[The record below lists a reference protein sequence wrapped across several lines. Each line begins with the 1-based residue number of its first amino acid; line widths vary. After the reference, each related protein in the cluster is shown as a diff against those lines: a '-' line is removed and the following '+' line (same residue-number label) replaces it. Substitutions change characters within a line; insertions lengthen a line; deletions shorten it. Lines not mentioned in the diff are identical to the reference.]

1 MDLLKL
7 STEIE
12 QMLVRQNLRGM
23 AKLLPYLKVG
33 CYLRAARLISESK
46 GVVLIGTGF
55 PVGDSFETDGPVGA
69 IVLYQLLEKLGARP
83 LLCCGEPLFS
93 ALKTDYS
100 CLRLPIHSSDAA
112 EFARQSLQQLA
123 PELIISIERPG
134 LAADGR
140 YYNMRGVDIS
150 ARCANFDVFF
160 QQAVCPTIAIG
171 DGGNEIGMGNLY
183 QAVSQLAI
191 TPSVTCCNELLL
203 ADVSNWAAYGLVALV
218 SKLKEAETGGGWLS
232 YCQPAQ
238 LLQYLVDRGCVDGV
252 TGLAS
257 VTEDS
262 LPPEHAMQLI
272 KDLQQLC
279 VKNNNLQEKP

>member
-23 AKLLPYLKVG
+23 ARLLPHLRAG
-33 CYLRAARLISESK
+33 SYLRAATLINKSK

-69 IVLYQLLEKLGARP
+69 IVLYQLLEKLGATP

-93 ALKTDYS
+93 ALKADYS
-100 CLRLPIHSSDAA
+100 CLQLTVGGDGAA
-112 EFARQSLQQLA
+112 EFARQSLQLLA

-134 LAADGR
+134 LAADGC

-160 QQAVCPTIAIG
+160 QQASCPTIAIG
-171 DGGNEIGMGNLY
+171 DGGNEIGMGNIN

-191 TPSVTCCNELLL
+191 TPSVTRCDELLL
-203 ADVSNWAAYGLVALV
+203 ADVSNWAAYGLLALV
-218 SKLKEAETGGGWLS
+218 SKLKDAETGCGWLID
-232 YCQPAQ
+232 CQPAE
-238 LLQYLVDRGCVDGV
+238 LLQYLVNRGCVDGV

-257 VTEDS
+257 ITEDS
-262 LPPEHAMQLI
+262 LPPDHAMQLI
-272 KDLQQLC
+272 NDLQQLC
-279 VKNNNLQEKP
+279 FKHNNLQEKP

>member
-1 MDLLKL
+1 MDLLQL
-7 STEIE
+7 SIQIE

-23 AKLLPYLKVG
+23 ARLLPHLKAGSYV
-33 CYLRAARLISESK
+33 RAATLIAKCK
-46 GVVLIGTGF
+46 GVALIGTGF

-69 IVLYQLLEKLGARP
+69 IVLYQLLKKLGATP
-83 LLCCGEPLFS
+83 LLCCGDPLFS
-93 ALKTDYS
+93 ALKDDYS
-100 CLRLPIHSSDAA
+100 CLQLPVNSADATD
-112 EFARQSLQQLA
+112 FARHSLQQLN

-160 QQAVCPTIAIG
+160 QQASCPTIAIG
-171 DGGNEIGMGNLY
+171 DGGNEIGMGNLNEV
-183 QAVSQLAI
+183 VSELAI
-191 TPSVTCCNELLL
+191 TPSVTCCDELLL
-203 ADVSNWAAYGLVALV
+203 ADVSNWAAYALVALV
-218 SKLKEAETGGGWLS
+218 SKLKDAKTGRGWLID
-232 YCQPAQ
+232 CQPAE

-257 VTEDS
+257 ITEDS

-272 KDLQQLC
+272 KDIQKLC
-279 VKNNNLQEKP
+279 Y

>member
-1 MDLLKL
+1 MDLLQI
-7 STEIE
+7 SIQIE
-12 QMLVRQNLRGM
+12 KMLVRQNLRGM
-23 AKLLPYLKVG
+23 ARLLPHLKAG
-33 CYLRAARLISESK
+33 SYLRAATLINESK
-46 GVVLIGTGF
+46 GIVLIGTGF

-69 IVLYQLLEKLGARP
+69 IVLYQLLKKLGATP

-93 ALKTDYS
+93 ALNSDYS
-100 CLRLPIHSSDAA
+100 CLQLPIQPTDAA
-112 EFARQSLQQLA
+112 EFARQSLQQLN

-160 QQAVCPTIAIG
+160 QQASCPTIAIG
-171 DGGNEIGMGNLY
+171 DGGNEIGMGNINE
-183 QAVSQLAI
+183 AVSLLAI
-191 TPSVTCCNELLL
+191 TPAVTRCDELLL

-218 SKLKEAETGGGWLS
+218 SKFKDTEAGEGWLLD
-232 YCQPAQ
+232 CQPTQ
-238 LLQYLVDRGCVDGV
+238 LLQFLVDQGCVDGV

-272 KDLQQLC
+272 NDLQQLC
-279 VKNNNLQEKP
+279 FKHKNL

>member
-1 MDLLKL
+1 MDLLQL
-7 STEIE
+7 SIQIE

-23 AKLLPYLKVG
+23 AKLLPHLKVG
-33 CYLRAARLISESK
+33 SYLRAAELITETK
-46 GVVLIGTGF
+46 GLVLIGTGF

-69 IVLYQLLEKLGARP
+69 IILYQLVEKLGATAM
-83 LLCCGEPLFS
+83 LACGEPLFS
-93 ALKTDYS
+93 ALKEDYACLQLPVNTD
-100 CLRLPIHSSDAA
+100 DAA
-112 EFARQSLQQLA
+112 EFARHSLQQLN

-160 QQAVCPTIAIG
+160 QQASCPTIAIG
-171 DGGNEIGMGNLY
+171 DGGNEIGMGNLNKV
-183 QAVSQLAI
+183 VSELAI
-191 TPSVTCCNELLL
+191 TPSVTCCDELLL
-203 ADVSNWAAYGLVALV
+203 ADVSNWAAYALVALV
-218 SKLKEAETGGGWLS
+218 SKLKDAKTGRGWLND
-232 YCQPAQ
+232 CQPAE

-257 VTEDS
+257 ITEDS

-272 KDLQQLC
+272 KDIQKLC
-279 VKNNNLQEKP
+279 Y

>member
-23 AKLLPYLKVG
+23 ARLLPHLKAG
-33 CYLRAARLISESK
+33 SYLRAARLITKSK

-69 IVLYQLLEKLGARP
+69 IILYQLLEKLGATP

-93 ALKTDYS
+93 ALKDDYS
-100 CLRLPIHSSDAA
+100 CLQLTVGGDAA
-112 EFARQSLQQLA
+112 EEFARQSLQQLA

-160 QQAVCPTIAIG
+160 QQASCSTVAIG

-191 TPSVTCCNELLL
+191 TPAVTRCDELLL

-218 SKLKEAETGGGWLS
+218 SKLKDAETGCGWLLD
-232 YCQPAQ
+232 CRPAE
-238 LLQYLVDRGCVDGV
+238 LLQYLVNRGCVDGV

-257 VTEDS
+257 ITEDS

-279 VKNNNLQEKP
+279 FKQKNLQEKP

>member
-23 AKLLPYLKVG
+23 ARLLPHLKAG
-33 CYLRAARLISESK
+33 SYLRAATLINKSK

-69 IVLYQLLEKLGARP
+69 IILYQLLEKLGAAP

-100 CLRLPIHSSDAA
+100 CLQLPVNSDGAA

-134 LAADGR
+134 LATDGR

-160 QQAVCPTIAIG
+160 QQASCPTIAIG
-171 DGGNEIGMGNLY
+171 DGGNELGMGNLY

-191 TPSVTCCNELLL
+191 TPSVTSCDELLL
-203 ADVSNWAAYGLVALV
+203 ADVSNWAAYALLALV
-218 SKLKEAETGGGWLS
+218 CCLKNAESVESWLS
-232 YCQPAQ
+232 YCQPAE
-238 LLQYLVDRGCVDGV
+238 LLQYLVNRGCVDGV

-257 VTEDS
+257 ITEDS

-279 VKNNNLQEKP
+279 LKNKNLQEKP

>member
-1 MDLLKL
+1 MDLLDL
-7 STEIE
+7 SIAIE

-23 AKLLPYLKVG
+23 ARLLPHLKAGSYV
-33 CYLRAARLISESK
+33 RAATFITKCK

-69 IVLYQLLEKLGARP
+69 IVLYQLLEKLGATP
-83 LLCCGEPLFS
+83 LICCGDPLYS
-93 ALKTDYS
+93 VLKADYS
-100 CLRLPIHSSDAA
+100 CLQLPIHPSDAA
-112 EFARQSLQQLA
+112 EFARQSLHQLN

-160 QQAVCPTIAIG
+160 QQASCPTIAIG
-171 DGGNEIGMGNLY
+171 DGGNEIGMGNIN

-191 TPSVTCCNELLL
+191 TPSVTRCDELLL
-203 ADVSNWAAYGLVALV
+203 TDVSNWAAYGLLALV
-218 SKLKEAETGGGWLS
+218 SKLKDAETGCGWLID
-232 YCQPAQ
+232 CQPAE

-257 VTEDS
+257 ITEDS

-272 KDLQQLC
+272 NDLQQLC
-279 VKNNNLQEKP
+279 FKH

>member
-7 STEIE
+7 SIEIE

-23 AKLLPYLKVG
+23 ATLLPALQAG
-33 CYLRAARLISESK
+33 CYLRAAHLISACK
-46 GVVLIGTGF
+46 GLVLIGTGF

-69 IVLYQLLEKLGARP
+69 IVLYSLLEKLGATP
-83 LLCCGEPLFS
+83 LLCCGDPLFS
-93 ALKTDYS
+93 ALKDDYS
-100 CLRLPIHSSDAA
+100 CLQLPVNSEDAT
-112 EFARQSLQQLA
+112 EFARQLLLQLN

-160 QQAVCPTIAIG
+160 QQALCPTIAIG
-171 DGGNEIGMGNLY
+171 DGGNEIGMGKIH
-183 QAVSQLAI
+183 QAVSKLAI
-191 TPSVTCCNELLL
+191 TPAVTCCDELLL
-203 ADVSNWAAYGLVALV
+203 ADVSNWAAYGVLALV
-218 SKLKEAETGGGWLS
+218 SRLKDAETGEGWMLD
-232 YCQPAQ
+232 CQPTK
-238 LLQYLVDRGCVDGV
+238 LLQYLVNRGCVDGV

-257 VTEDS
+257 ITEDS

-279 VKNNNLQEKP
+279 FKT

>member
-1 MDLLKL
+1 MDLLQL

-23 AKLLPYLKVG
+23 ASLLPHLKVG
-33 CYLRAARLISESK
+33 SYLRAARLITKCK

-69 IVLYQLLEKLGARP
+69 IVLYQLLEKLGATP
-83 LLCCGEPLFS
+83 LLCCAEPLLS
-93 ALKTDYS
+93 ALKADYA
-100 CLRLPIHSSDAA
+100 CLQLTVGGDGAA
-112 EFARQSLQQLA
+112 EFARTSLQQLA

-160 QQAVCPTIAIG
+160 QQASCPTVAIG
-171 DGGNEIGMGNLY
+171 DGGNEIGMGNIIE
-183 QAVSQLAI
+183 AVSRLAI
-191 TPSVTCCNELLL
+191 TPSVTRCDELLL
-203 ADVSNWAAYGLVALV
+203 ADVSNWAAYGLLALV
-218 SKLKEAETGGGWLS
+218 SKLKDAETGCGWLID
-232 YCQPAQ
+232 CQPAE
-238 LLQYLVDRGCVDGV
+238 LLQYLVNRGCVDGV

-257 VTEDS
+257 ITEDS
-262 LPPEHAMQLI
+262 LPPDHAMQLI
-272 KDLQQLC
+272 NDLQQLC
-279 VKNNNLQEKP
+279 FKHKNLQDKP